1 MRFRSLLVLGVL
13 AVGSPA
19 GAQEERPYAIQ
30 PLAPPAWLGVH
41 MDEGSDVGVRVESVV
56 KGSPAEKAGIRAG
69 DRIVSVESVT
79 ATKPEHVTRTVQKR
93 KAGESISVVIER
105 GGSSLTMPV
114 LLASRPTDREIM
126 RMNLVGNPAP
136 LWTQTTALTGAPSQI
151 DQLKGRVVV
160 LDFWAGWCVP
170 CRMIAPKLSALKDK
184 YGAQGLTVVGL
195 TMDQPEAAAVSA
207 EKHQMKY
214 GIVVDT
220 KGSTSKT
227 YGVSA
232 LPTLLV
238 VDKKGVVRDLFVG
251 FDSSTDAKLEAEI
264 KQLLAEPAN
273 GPAAPVVAQPQ
284 PAPTPPPSPPPTSR
298 PAIPIPSVA
307 RPPGR

>member
-1 MRFRSLLVLGVL
+1 MRFRPWLLLGVL
-13 AVGSPA
+13 FVAAPAV
-19 GAQEERPYAIQ
+19 AQEERPYAIQ
-30 PLAPPAWLGVH
+30 PLGPPAWLGVH
-41 MDEGSDVGVRVESVV
+41 MDEGSDVGVRVENVM
-56 KGSPAEKAGIRAG
+56 KGSPAEKAGIRSG
-69 DRIVSVESVT
+69 DRIVSVDSVST
-79 ATKPEHVTRTVQKR
+79 TKAEHVTRTVQKK
-93 KAGESISVVIER
+93 KAGDTISVVVER
-105 GGSSLTMPV
+105 GGSSHTLPV
-114 LLASRPTDREIM
+114 ALASRPTDREIM
-126 RMNLVGNPAP
+126 RTNLVGSPAP
-136 LWTQTTALTGAPSQI
+136 LWTNTTALTGAPSQI

-170 CRMIAPKLSALKDK
+170 CKMIAPKLSALKDK

-195 TMDQPEAAAVSA
+195 TVDQPEQAAVSA
-207 EKHQMKY
+207 EKHHMKY

-251 FDSSTDAKLEAEI
+251 FDSTTDAKLEAEI

-273 GPAAPVVAQPQ
+273 GAPVVAQPQ
-284 PAPTPPPSPPPTSR
+284 PAPTPPSPPPSAPR